1 MIARFVSV
9 SLSLFTY
16 TLILMGSILLPN
28 ILAAEAKLMFKPDYS
43 GGQAFANNLKEC
55 TPGTFVMYNP
65 ICLSILKAGVDME
78 NQNQLL
84 EGRGKPL
91 TQADVDQGIQ
101 ECKATYQ
108 IIGKE
113 GDKCWYQVVD
123 SISKTKSNCSVSV
136 SELPTMA
143 ENTRKIYGSEVGV
156 DTSASILS
164 VGTHQ
169 CTPVKQ

>member
-91 TQADVDQGIQ
+91 TQADVIKVYKNARQPIRLSGRKGINVGIRLWIQ
-101 ECKATYQ
+101 FL
-108 IIGKE
+108 
-113 GDKCWYQVVD
+113 
-123 SISKTKSNCSVSV
+123 KTKSNCSVSV